1 MAAACALSIGG
12 CAGGGGLVD
21 LSESS
26 EVHRIVVSAP
36 AGLVKVFG
44 SDDAVGIVGTH
55 ATRGLGA
62 RGPAKVHLDM
72 DGVVHIDVP
81 CVQMLPCSVDLS
93 LVVSTHTEVVL
104 DVGSGAVQVEGLDRA
119 DIHLDRGTVEAAV
132 VSDLVV
138 RIGQG
143 SLEASTLA
151 DSHVQAVVAHGDVA
165 LSVPPGPWQ
174 VDAAAARL
182 QLSGVSADQRAT
194 GQLFVHAPSGSVRI
208 VGSDALASR

>member
-1 MAAACALSIGG
+1 M
-12 CAGGGGLVD
+12 
-21 LSESS
+21 
-26 EVHRIVVSAP
+26 HRIVVRAP
-36 AGLVKVFG
+36 AGLIKVFG
-44 SDDAVGIVGTH
+44 SDEAVGIVGTH

-72 DGVVHIDVP
+72 DGVMHIDVP

-93 LVVSTHTEVVL
+93 LVVAASTEVVL

-119 DIHLDRGTVEAAV
+119 DIQLDRGTVAAGV

-151 DSHVQAVVAHGDVA
+151 DSHVQAVVAHGDVD

-194 GQLFVHAPSGSVRI
+194 GQLFVHAPSGAVRI